1 MTDKTGQE
9 FRTPK
14 KLSFSGQQDVRQR
27 KYNVSH
33 DATPSPTDSENGN
46 YYRNLAF
53 SASSND
59 YVPTNRTSPLKL
71 NFDED
76 NNDDVFVIS
85 HADSAVYSDKS
96 KAKRVESAR
105 TSSDENPSE
114 LKIRK
119 ICLIIIFIVII
130 LGLIAG
136 IAVIVVFYVLNLGN
150 IVLDSSVR
158 LKNDWSN
165 QLYNSS
171 SDFYKTLS
179 QNYTQEI
186 DNLMRNSNVSQFYL
200 GVRVLDFS
208 PGSIFVHSEISFRP
222 DVFSETLFYDVFD
235 LSNGIE
241 DIIRLESSLG
251 KTSLLI
257 DTRQIYVSGKCV
269 SLDFNVCSSFYNAT
283 SFPNFYNHKSYEEAV
298 TYFQNDLQPVI
309 DSGCSNLASLFLCGL
324 NFPSCH
330 KARQLLPCRSVCQQ
344 YNTDC
349 SVSIDCSQF
358 EDSTDRNLCLTMPTT
373 TTTESTTIMTTMEA
387 STSIETTTMTT
398 EQTTYMTTEATS
410 TTMTTDSS
418 TTTMTTTEPTTTVT
432 TEPVSTTP
440 KALCEDVQAVQCQQV
455 GINQTTFPNHFTQ
468 ESQDL
473 ALQVFNYY
481 INDTCSENA
490 TLFYCSALFP
500 RCDKGALEKPCKDLC
515 LAAMRECGDNA
526 LQLFTMDD
534 CNQFNDRYCVH
545 PLPSPP
551 TPTETSTQ
559 PLETTT
565 STEKCEAV
573 QADVCHPV
581 GLTKTAFPNFYSQF
595 SQGEA
600 LKTFNSYIN
609 DSCSNNATLFY
620 CSSFFPRCDQG
631 HKQFPCKNLC
641 LAASKE
647 CGSAVRLASEE
658 SCNSGFYPEQDCVEP
673 LPSAPQPSITPSTTP
688 STTTVTTELCEKVEY
703 TECQQFSN
711 STIFPG
717 MWGSENH
724 ALAVQV
730 MSAYQGIIDSQC
742 SSHSL
747 KYFCSGAFHHCDKG
761 VKKLPCRRLC
771 EVVVKECQFE
781 GIFNC
786 TNLPE
791 TDCVPM
797 DSDTQL
803 PKKCE
808 AVQADV
814 CHPVGL
820 TTTAFPNF
828 YSQFSQGEAL
838 KTFNSYINDSCS
850 DNATL
855 FYCSSFFPR
864 CYQGHTQFPCKNLCL
879 AASKECGSAVRLA
892 SEESCNSGFHPEQD
906 CVEPLTSAP
915 QPSIT
920 PSTTPSTTTVTTDLC
935 EKVEYKECQQF
946 SNSTIFP
953 GMWGS
958 KNHALA
964 VQVMSAYQGII
975 DSQCSSHSLKYFCS
989 GAFHHCDKGVKKL
1002 PCRRLCEVV
1011 VKECQF
1017 EGIFN
1022 CTNLPETDCVPMDSD
1037 TQLPN
1042 CTLTGQETC
1051 PDGSC
1056 IMSEWL
1062 CDGEAD
1068 CSDNWD
1074 EQNCSK
1080 CSAEQFTCQ
1089 DGTCVPGTERCNALA
1104 ACPDKSDERD
1114 CVHLSEIVPGV
1125 LMVNYKDYHI
1135 PICYDSW
1142 SDSFGFYTCSYL
1154 LGNHNFTK
1162 SSDVVFP
1169 ARTYAHLVPQEEAGA
1184 YHSQFGYLV
1193 AKSTCKDN
1201 KVVSLQC
1208 VPKGCGQKFVGGG
1221 MVGYIVNGY
1230 TAAPGAWP
1238 WQAALELQVTG
1249 TTKFR
1254 KHLCGG
1260 VLISPNFVLTATH
1273 CVNEYSDVKLYR
1285 VILGTSNRNNLGT
1298 SSKTYEV
1305 ERIDRFDDKWY
1316 SFQSGDITLLQLKQ
1330 TVEYTPYIQPICLP
1344 SESDET
1350 PTTAICYGT
1359 GWGQLTGEKDGEFAD
1374 DLQELKLKLWKTEK
1388 CNGSQAWNGKIAHGY
1403 VCGGYE
1409 SGIRSM
1415 CSGDSGGPMVCQDNQ
1430 NNWYLK
1436 GIASYV
1442 ANFCNMTNRP
1452 NVFTDVQT
1460 YLGWINNNTRCI
1472 FKCKNGKCIYDSQLL
1487 CNREDNCG
1495 DNSDEIDQ
1503 CDVSVNCTFDDKFMC
1518 GYGIEGF
1525 QQQRQ
1530 ILNSQDPTTLPSFD
1544 HTFGRYPGYYMA
1556 GKTPSS
1562 SGSEARLTSPKFTIQ
1577 GSTCIRFFY
1586 NLRGDLNAGLKVRM
1600 YTFSTAGD
1608 RLQGQQVWAS
1618 GEGIFKDK
1626 WRLGYIDLSIGTYEI
1641 VFIANDGMQ
1650 VAVDDVSL
1658 HNGMCS
1664 QSVCLTNEYKCT
1676 SEAGSDACISF
1687 NSLCDVVKD
1696 CHSDELNCNHSER
1709 HYSCQFEN
1717 SVLCDIQQE
1726 TFDNGEW
1733 LIINQT
1739 YTRSFVLYSESF
1751 PDHTTATDQGY
1762 MLFLMTNLL
1771 MRSEFVA
1778 MTLDVSLQDKDF
1790 CLTFWYRSKTEAT
1803 FKIDIL
1809 NSTTVM
1815 TLMSFT
1821 DRTTKNWTKAQMQL
1835 PPMNDAVIKF
1845 TVIRET
1851 PVIHSYYKPHL
1862 ALDDIQISNGL
1873 CPDYGCPE
1881 NWSKCGNENY
1891 CYSPEE
1897 KCDRKLQCSDES
1909 DEINCNCTNTEF
1921 RCGSGRCIPLSQK
1934 CDRIGQC
1941 LDGSDEGAICDP
1953 MNAVSCIFESPYL
1966 CGYTV
1971 LSNSSLTNE
1980 YKWLWTSGETP
1991 SFYTGPKTDHTTGTT
2006 LGHYMYAEGN
2016 DGNQGDQA
2024 RMASIYFL
2032 TTTNQSLTFFF
2043 HMFFQQFTKTG
2054 GLQIATKEDGSNIEN
2069 AIWFHNESSGEPWIS
2084 GCMAYVEH
2092 IANQML
2098 LWLTT
2103 HRNNAIYRLCFRRVY
2118 M

>member
-1 MTDKTGQE
+1 MTIYYNSNGSDKLKDDNTCSKVRRDKQIKTDKNGQE
-9 FRTPK
+9 FRPSK
-14 KLSFSGQQDVRQR
+14 RLSFSGQQDVRQR
-27 KYNVSH
+27 KYKASYDV
-33 DATPSPTDSENGN
+33 TPSPTDSENGN

-53 SASSND
+53 SASSQDN
-59 YVPTNRTSPLKL
+59 VPANRTSTLKL

-76 NNDDVFVIS
+76 NINPANDDVFVIS
-85 HADSAVYSDKS
+85 HADSAVYSEKS

-105 TSSDENPSE
+105 TSPTDENPPSH

-119 ICLIIIFIVII
+119 ICLIIMCIVII

-136 IAVIVVFYVLNLGN
+136 ITVIVVFYFLNLGN
-150 IVLDSSVR
+150 IVLDSSVK

-179 QNYTQEI
+179 KNYTQEI
-186 DNLMRNSNVSQFYL
+186 DNLMQNSNVSQYYL

-222 DVFSETLFYDVFD
+222 DVYSETLFFDVFD

-257 DTRQIYVSGKCV
+257 DTRQIYVSAKCI

-283 SFPNFYNHKSYEEAV
+283 SFPNFYKHKTYADAV

-309 DSGCSNLASLFLCGL
+309 DSGCSSLTSLFLCGL
-324 NFPSCH
+324 NFPSCN

-344 YNTDC
+344 YKTEC
-349 SVSIDCSQF
+349 SASIDCSQF
-358 EDSTDRNLCLTMPTT
+358 EDSTDRNICLTMPTS
-373 TTTESTTIMTTMEA
+373 TTTEQTTAMTTEA
-387 STSIETTTMTT
+387 TTTTMTT
-398 EQTTYMTTEATS
+398 ESTTTMTTEATT
-410 TTMTTDSS
+410 TTMTTDP
-418 TTTMTTTEPTTTVT
+418 TTTMTTTEETTTVT
-432 TEPVSTTP
+432 TEPISTTP
-440 KALCEDVQAVQCQQV
+440 KALCEDVQAVQCQGV
-455 GINQTTFPNHFTQ
+455 GINQTTFPNHFDQ
-468 ESQDL
+468 NSQFE
-473 ALQVFNYY
+473 ALLVFNDF

-490 TLFYCSALFP
+490 TLFYCAALFP

-526 LQLFTMDD
+526 LQLFTEKD
-534 CNQFNDRYCVH
+534 CNLFNDRYCVR

-551 TPTETSTQ
+551 TPTETSTTRSTT
-559 PLETTT
+559 LETTT

-573 QADVCHPV
+573 QANVCHPV
-581 GLTKTAFPNFYSQF
+581 GLTKTTFPNFYSQN
-595 SQGEA
+595 SQDEA

-609 DSCSNNATLFY
+609 DTCSANATLFY
-620 CSSFFPRCDQG
+620 CSSFFPHCDQG
-631 HKQFPCKNLC
+631 HKQNPCKSLC
-641 LAASKE
+641 LAALKE
-647 CGSAVRLASEE
+647 CGSDVRLASQE
-658 SCNSGFYPEQDCVEP
+658 SCNSGFYPELDCVEP
-673 LPSAPQPSITPSTTP
+673 LPSPIPTQVSTTP
-688 STTTVTTELCEKVEY
+688 STTTQTTDLCEKVAY
-703 TECQQFSN
+703 KECQQFSN
-711 STIFPG
+711 STLFPG
-717 MWGSENH
+717 MWSSTNH
-724 ALAVQV
+724 TMAVQV
-730 MSAYQGIIDSQC
+730 MAAYQFIVDMQC
-742 SSHSL
+742 SSHAL
-747 KYFCSGAFHHCDKG
+747 KFFCSGAFHHCDKG
-761 VKKLPCRRLC
+761 VKKLPCRSLC
-771 EVVVKECQFE
+771 EVVEKDCQFL
-781 GIFNC
+781 GFFNC
-786 TNLPE
+786 TYLPE

-797 DSDTQL
+797 DT
-803 PKKCE
+803 E
-808 AVQADV
+808 
-814 CHPVGL
+814 
-820 TTTAFPNF
+820 
-828 YSQFSQGEAL
+828 
-838 KTFNSYINDSCS
+838 
-850 DNATL
+850 
-855 FYCSSFFPR
+855 
-864 CYQGHTQFPCKNLCL
+864 
-879 AASKECGSAVRLA
+879 
-892 SEESCNSGFHPEQD
+892 
-906 CVEPLTSAP
+906 
-915 QPSIT
+915 
-920 PSTTPSTTTVTTDLC
+920 
-935 EKVEYKECQQF
+935 
-946 SNSTIFP
+946 
-953 GMWGS
+953 
-958 KNHALA
+958 
-964 VQVMSAYQGII
+964 
-975 DSQCSSHSLKYFCS
+975 
-989 GAFHHCDKGVKKL
+989 
-1002 PCRRLCEVV
+1002 
-1011 VKECQF
+1011 
-1017 EGIFN
+1017 
-1022 CTNLPETDCVPMDSD
+1022 

-1042 CTLTGQETC
+1042 CTLTGQQTC

-1068 CSDNWD
+1068 CSDKWD
-1074 EQNCSK
+1074 EQNCTK
-1080 CSAEQFTCQ
+1080 CSADQFTCQ
-1089 DGTCVPGTERCNALA
+1089 DGTCIAGSKRCDTVA

-1114 CVHLSEIVPGV
+1114 CVRLNEQVPGV
-1125 LMVNYKDYHI
+1125 LMVNYKDYHV
-1135 PICYDSW
+1135 PLCYDSW
-1142 SDSFGFYTCSYL
+1142 SDTFGYYTCTYV
-1154 LGNHNFTK
+1154 LGNQNFT
-1162 SSDVVFP
+1162 SSSGVDFP
-1169 ARTYAHLVPQEEAGA
+1169 ARTYAHLVMGVPENEPGA
-1184 YHSQFGYLV
+1184 YPSQFGYLV

-1208 VPKGCGQKFVGGG
+1208 VPKGCGQKLVGGG

-1249 TTKFR
+1249 TTTFR

-1273 CVNEYSDVKLYR
+1273 CVNEYTDVKLYR
-1285 VILGTSNRNNLGT
+1285 VILGAANRNNLGA

-1305 ERIDRFDDKWY
+1305 ERINRFDDKWY

-1344 SESDET
+1344 SESDVT

-1359 GWGQLTGEKDGEFAD
+1359 GWGQLTGDKNGEFAN

-1388 CNGSQAWNGKIAHGY
+1388 CNGSKAWNGKIAHGY

-1442 ANFCNMTNRP
+1442 ANYCNMTNRP

-1460 YLGWINNNTRCI
+1460 YLGWINNNTKCI
-1472 FKCKNGKCIYDSQLL
+1472 FKCRNGKCIYDSQLL

-1562 SGSEARLTSPKFTIQ
+1562 SGSEGRLTSPKFTIQ

-1600 YTFSTAGD
+1600 YTFSTSGD
-1608 RLQGQQVWAS
+1608 RLPGQQVWAS
-1618 GEGIFKDK
+1618 GEGIFTDK

-1641 VFIANDGMQ
+1641 AFIANDGMQ
-1650 VAVDDVSL
+1650 VAVDDVAM

-1664 QSVCLTNEYKCT
+1664 QSVCLSNEYKCT
-1676 SEAGSDACISF
+1676 SEAGSDACITF

-1709 HYSCQFEN
+1709 HYSCEFEN

-1751 PDHTTATDQGY
+1751 PDHTTGTDQGY

-1803 FKIDIL
+1803 FKVDIL
-1809 NSTTVM
+1809 HNTTVM
-1815 TLMSFT
+1815 NLMSFT
-1821 DRTTKNWTKAQMQL
+1821 DRTTKDWTKAQMQL

-1845 TVIRET
+1845 TVVTET
-1851 PVIHSYYKPHL
+1851 PAIHSYYKPHL

-1881 NWSKCGNENY
+1881 NWSKCGNENF

-1909 DEINCNCTNTEF
+1909 DEINCNCTADEF
-1921 RCGSGRCIPLSQK
+1921 RCNSGRCIPLSKK

-1941 LDGSDEGAICDP
+1941 LDGSDEGDICDP

-1991 SFYTGPKTDHTTGTT
+1991 SFYTGPKTDHTTGTPQ
-2006 LGHYMYAEGN
+2006 GHYMYAEGN
-2016 DGNQGDQA
+2016 DGTHGDQA
-2024 RMASIYFL
+2024 RMASIFFL

-2043 HMFFQQFTKTG
+2043 HMFLAQYTKTG
-2054 GLQIATKEDGSNIEN
+2054 GLQIATKVDGSDIEN
-2069 AIWFHNESSGEPWIS
+2069 VIWFHNESSGEPWLS
-2084 GCMAYVEH
+2084 GCVDLP
-2092 IANQML
+2092 ANQNL
-2098 LWLTT
+2098 SIIFISNRHSLSIQDADIAVDDISLRDGLCGTHSEPDVTT
-2103 HRNNAIYRLCFRRVY
+2103 ATAETPTETTPSTGCASNQFTCNNGICIPLSSHCDTFSDCINGEDELNCNNGP
-2118 M
+2118 

>member
-27 KYNVSH
+27 KYKVSH

-59 YVPTNRTSPLKL
+59 NVPTNRTSPLKL

-85 HADSAVYSDKS
+85 HADSAVYSEKS

-105 TSSDENPSE
+105 TSSDENTSK

-136 IAVIVVFYVLNLGN
+136 ITVIVVFYVLNLGN
-150 IVLDSSVR
+150 IVLDSSVK

-186 DNLMRNSNVSQFYL
+186 DNLMQNSNVSQFYL

-330 KARQLLPCRSVCQQ
+330 KARQLLPCRTVCQQ

-373 TTTESTTIMTTMEA
+373 TTESTTIMTTTEA
-387 STSIETTTMTT
+387 STIIETTTMTT
-398 EQTTYMTTEATS
+398 EPTTTTMTTEATT
-410 TTMTTDSS
+410 TTMTTEPSTTTMTTEAT

-432 TEPVSTTP
+432 TEPISTTP
-440 KALCEDVQAVQCQQV
+440 KALCEDVQSVQCQQV
-455 GINQTTFPNHFTQ
+455 GINQTTFPNHFGQ
-468 ESQDL
+468 DSQDV
-473 ALQVFNYY
+473 ALQVFNNY

-515 LAAMRECGDNA
+515 LAAIRECGDNA
-526 LQLFTMDD
+526 LQLFTEKD
-534 CNQFNDRYCVH
+534 CNLFNDRYCVR
-545 PLPSPP
+545 PLPPP
-551 TPTETSTQ
+551 LTPTGTSTQ
-559 PLETTT
+559 P
-565 STEKCEAV
+565 
-573 QADVCHPV
+573 
-581 GLTKTAFPNFYSQF
+581 
-595 SQGEA
+595 
-600 LKTFNSYIN
+600 
-609 DSCSNNATLFY
+609 
-620 CSSFFPRCDQG
+620 
-631 HKQFPCKNLC
+631 
-641 LAASKE
+641 
-647 CGSAVRLASEE
+647 SE
-658 SCNSGFYPEQDCVEP
+658 
-673 LPSAPQPSITPSTTP
+673 ITTP
-688 STTTVTTELCEKVEY
+688 TELCERVQYK
-703 TECQQFSN
+703 ECQQFSN

-724 ALAVQV
+724 AMAVQV
-730 MSAYQGIIDSQC
+730 MSAYQWILDSQC
-742 SSHSL
+742 SNHSL

-761 VKKLPCRRLC
+761 VKKLPCRSLC
-771 EVVVKECQFE
+771 EVVVKECQLPADVFD
-781 GIFNC
+781 C

-791 TDCVPM
+791 SDCIPVDTDKQPPKVCEKVEYKECQQFSNSTIFPGMWGIENHGMAVQVMSAYQWILDSQCSNHSLKYFCSGAFHHCDKGVKKLPCQSLCEVVVKECQLPAEVFDCTNLPESDCVPV
-797 DSDTQL
+797 DTDKQP
-803 PKKCE
+803 PK
-808 AVQADV
+808 V
-814 CHPVGL
+814 
-820 TTTAFPNF
+820 
-828 YSQFSQGEAL
+828 
-838 KTFNSYINDSCS
+838 
-850 DNATL
+850 
-855 FYCSSFFPR
+855 
-864 CYQGHTQFPCKNLCL
+864 
-879 AASKECGSAVRLA
+879 
-892 SEESCNSGFHPEQD
+892 
-906 CVEPLTSAP
+906 
-915 QPSIT
+915 
-920 PSTTPSTTTVTTDLC
+920 C

-958 KNHALA
+958 ENHAMA
-964 VQVMSAYQGII
+964 VQVMSAYQWVI
-975 DSQCSSHSLKYFCS
+975 DAQCSSHTLKYFCS
-989 GAFHHCDKGVKKL
+989 GAFHHCDKGVQQL
-1002 PCRRLCEVV
+1002 PCRSLCEVV
-1011 VKECQF
+1011 VKECKLPAD
-1017 EGIFN
+1017 IFN
-1022 CTNLPETDCVPMDSD
+1022 CTNLPESDCVPMDTD
-1037 TQLPN
+1037 KQLPN

-1089 DGTCVPGTERCNALA
+1089 DGSCVPGTERCNALA

-1114 CVHLSEIVPGV
+1114 CVRLSEIVPGV
-1125 LMVNYKDYHI
+1125 LMMNYKDYHI
-1135 PICYDSW
+1135 PLCYDSW
-1142 SDSFGFYTCSYL
+1142 SDTFGFYTCSYL

-1184 YHSQFGYLV
+1184 YHSQIGYLV

-1208 VPKGCGQKFVGGG
+1208 VPKGCGQKLIGGG

-1260 VLISPNFVLTATH
+1260 VLISSNFVLTATH

-1285 VILGTSNRNNLGT
+1285 VILGASNRNNLGA

-1359 GWGQLTGEKDGEFAD
+1359 GWGQLTGDKDGEFAD

-1460 YLGWINNNTRCI
+1460 YLGWINNNTKCI

-1518 GYGIEGF
+1518 GYDIEGF

-1577 GSTCIRFFY
+1577 GSACIRFFY

-1751 PDHTTATDQGY
+1751 PDHTTGTDQGY

-1809 NSTTVM
+1809 NTTSVM

-1821 DRTTKNWTKAQMQL
+1821 DRTTKDWTKAQMQL

-1845 TVIRET
+1845 TVVRET
-1851 PVIHSYYKPHL
+1851 PAIHSYYKPHL

-1909 DEINCNCTNTEF
+1909 DEINCNCTDDEF
-1921 RCGSGRCIPLSQK
+1921 PCGSGRCIPLSQK
-1934 CDRIGQC
+1934 CDRIVQC
-1941 LDGSDEGAICDP
+1941 LDGSDEGDICDP

-1980 YKWLWTSGETP
+1980 YRWLWTSGETP
-1991 SFYTGPKTDHTTGTT
+1991 SFYTGPKSDHTTGTT

-2032 TTTNQSLTFFF
+2032 TKTNQSLTFFF
-2043 HMFFQQFTKTG
+2043 HMFFKQYTKTG
-2054 GLQIATKEDGSNIEN
+2054 GLQIVTKEDGSNIEN

-2084 GCMAYVEH
+2084 GCVDLP
-2092 IANQML
+2092 ANQNL
-2098 LWLTT
+2098 SIIFISNRHSLSIQDADIAIDDISLKDGLCGTHSEPDVTT
-2103 HRNNAIYRLCFRRVY
+2103 AETPTETTPSTGCASDEFTCNNGICIPISSRCDTFSDCISGEDELNCNTGS
-2118 M
+2118 